1 MLKYPL
7 SYIRVTHLDP
17 MKIVNITN
25 MISYS
30 LNGHALLSSRAESG
44 FYLYVLCVMGWIAES
59 MQMCRLVRP
68 FAYHQ
73 TAMKQ
78 RKFRAHLLRVQRC
91 LHLAYSSTNSFST
104 AHSLLT
110 QYWHRHKKARFCC
123 VPITKAQNNVR
134 IHAD

>member
-30 LNGHALLSSRAESG
+30 LNGHAQLSSRAESG
-44 FYLYVLCVMGWIAES
+44 FLLYVLCVLGWIAES

-68 FAYHQ
+68 NLSSNSNEATKIYSPSFACP
-73 TAMKQ
+73 AMPP
-78 RKFRAHLLRVQRC
+78 LN
-91 LHLAYSSTNSFST
+91 YSSTNSFST

-110 QYWHRHKKARFCC
+110 QYLHRHKKARFCC
-123 VPITKAQNNVR
+123 MPITKAQNNVR